1 MSLELAIAN
10 VLEKAAHYIDAVE
23 VEKKATVQAVRD
35 KLTAAIREK
44 VSAVTGEE
52 VTEDVARKLAQA
64 DPEIL
69 STIEKL
75 AANTDVEKLGEPSTR
90 HSSVSNANQ
99 SVAEQVKLAEERLI
113 NFAIS

>member
-23 VEKKATVQAVRD
+23 GEKQAAVQVERD

-52 VTEDVARKLAQA
+52 VTEEVARKLAQA

-75 AANTDVEKLGEPSTR
+75 ATNTDVEKLGEPSTR
-90 HSSVSNANQ
+90 RSGSTANL
-99 SVAEQVKLAEERLI
+99 SVAEQVKLAEDRLI